1 MAQFWRDTRYI
12 IYVRS
17 KRRERVSDALAIIFL
32 TWHYIWKTK
41 TESGTAEIKTN
52 ISVVGLLSL
61 YNNRNTITYDYEP
74 RTAAAA
80 AALDAVAADLIKNS
94 HSPGYVV
101 QSTALLRRLVC

>member
-1 MAQFWRDTRYI
+1 MALYLENEDGVWHCGDKDEHF
-12 IYVRS
+12 S
-17 KRRERVSDALAIIFL
+17 RRPTVSLQ
-32 TWHYIWKTK
+32 HH
-41 TESGTAEIKTN
+41 
-52 ISVVGLLSL
+52 
-61 YNNRNTITYDYEP
+61 NTITYDYEP